1 MIPQYGGPRDIWG
14 NDSKRGFKMEI
25 LFFSSETAELRLSV
39 IYKFDFSSFKPFFLF
54 PINHFM
60 EMATYYSFFVLE
72 LNYPLNE
79 GGLEK

>member
-1 MIPQYGGPRDIWG
+1 MGALGTSGGMTQ
-14 NDSKRGFKMEI
+14 NEVSKWKFC
-25 LFFSSETAELRLSV
+25 FFSSETAELRLSV